1 MKISVGTTC
10 GALVPAIG
18 SVQQG
23 LDLRLIADLLGHV
36 TLQISMH
43 FSHLA
48 KEEVKIMTSAAME
61 R

>member
-10 GALVPAIG
+10 GVPVPAIG
-18 SVQQG
+18 LVQQG

-36 TLQISMH
+36 TLQISIH

-48 KEEVKIMTSAAME
+48 KLDIKITTSAVME
-61 R
+61 C

>member
-10 GALVPAIG
+10 GAPVPAIG

-61 R
+61 P

>member
-10 GALVPAIG
+10 GAPVPAIG

-23 LDLRLIADLLGHV
+23 LDLRLIAKLLGHV

-43 FSHLA
+43 SSHLA
-48 KEEVKIMTSAAME
+48 KEHVKNTTSAAME